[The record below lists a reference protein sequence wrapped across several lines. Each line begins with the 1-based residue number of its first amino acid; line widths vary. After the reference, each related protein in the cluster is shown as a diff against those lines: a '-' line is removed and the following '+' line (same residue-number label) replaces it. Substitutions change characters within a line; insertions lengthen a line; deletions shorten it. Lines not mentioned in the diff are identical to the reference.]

1 LIIYFAN
8 CSKLAQFTVSIRT
21 GAIQEYLV
29 SCMVVVAVFFCF
41 VFFLCY
47 LFRLQSGKKGK
58 IATPRQGATFPSP
71 QNFVEPHMKREAL
84 HNNEPR

>member
-1 LIIYFAN
+1 
-8 CSKLAQFTVSIRT
+8 
-21 GAIQEYLV
+21 
-29 SCMVVVAVFFCF
+29 MVVVAVFFCF
-41 VFFLCY
+41 FLCY
-47 LFRLQSGKKGK
+47 LFRRLQSGKKGK